1 MVSIIVPVYNAEK
14 YLERCLRSIQLQT
27 YKEIEVI
34 MINDGSTD
42 HSRIIMDR
50 FASADSRFIAIH
62 KENGGVSS
70 CRNIGMQL
78 AEGEYL
84 QFVDSD
90 DWIPADSTGM
100 LVDFMEKYEA
110 DMVIADFKRV
120 IRNNI
125 ITKGHID
132 RTGFLTRMEFASYM
146 MQAPANF
153 YYGVMWNKLY
163 KSEIIRKNNLMCS
176 DELDWC
182 EDFQFNL
189 EYLQYINGVAVTHEP
204 VYYYVKRKGS
214 LVDTQVDLMS
224 TVKTKKRLFEYYKV
238 LYEDLDLYEKHKLRI
253 QAFYVEFARDMKRRP
268 EKSSIMNR
276 RKNHKM
282 AAG

>member
-1 MVSIIVPVYNAEK
+1 MVSIIVPIYNAEK
-14 YLERCLRSIQLQT
+14 YLQRCLRSIQLQS
-27 YKEIEVI
+27 YKDIEVI
-34 MINDGSTD
+34 MIDDGSTD
-42 HSRIIMDR
+42 HSGRIMDY
-50 FASADSRFIAIH
+50 FAANDSRFIPIH

-70 CRNIGMQL
+70 CRNIGMQI
-78 AEGEYL
+78 ASGEYF

-90 DWIPADSTGM
+90 DWIPADSTKN
-100 LVDFMEKYEA
+100 LVEA
-110 DMVIADFKRV
+110 IIRDESDMVIADFKRV

-132 RTGFLTRMEFASYM
+132 RTGFLSRTEFASYM

-163 KSEIIRKNNLMCS
+163 RAEIIRNHKLACS

-182 EDFQFNL
+182 EDFQLNL
-189 EYLQYINGVAVTHEP
+189 EYLQFVNGVSVIHEP

-214 LVDTQVDLMS
+214 LVDTQVDFMS
-224 TVKTKKRLFEYYKV
+224 TVRTKKRLFEYYKV

-253 QAFYVEFARDMKRRP
+253 QAFYVEFARDTKRKTP
-268 EKSSIMNR
+268 
-276 RKNHKM
+276 KNSLLSKPDKM
-282 AAG
+282 IG

>member
-90 DWIPADSTGM
+90 DWIPADSTGT

-253 QAFYVEFARDMKRRP
+253 QAFYVEFARDMKRKP

>member
-14 YLERCLRSIQLQT
+14 YLQRCLRSIQLQS
-27 YKEIEVI
+27 YKNIEVI
-34 MINDGSTD
+34 MIDDGSRD
-42 HSRIIMDR
+42 HSGKIMDT
-50 FASADSRFIAIH
+50 FAAGDSRFIAIH

-70 CRNIGMQL
+70 CRNMGMQI
-78 AEGEYL
+78 ATGEYF

-90 DWIPADSTGM
+90 DWIPADSTKN
-100 LVDFMEKYEA
+100 LVEAMERDGS

-120 IRNNI
+120 VRNHVS
-125 ITKGHID
+125 TKGHID
-132 RTGFLTRMEFASYM
+132 RTGFLTRTEFASYM

-163 KSEIIRKNNLMCS
+163 RAEIIRNQKLICS

-182 EDFQFNL
+182 EDFQLNL
-189 EYLQYINGVAVTHEP
+189 EYLQYVNGVSVIHEP

-214 LVDTQVDLMS
+214 LVDTQVDFMS
-224 TVKTKKRLFEYYKV
+224 TVRTKKRLFEYYKV

-253 QAFYVEFARDMKRRP
+253 QAFYVEFARDT
-268 EKSSIMNR
+268 R
-276 RKNHKM
+276 RKAPKNSLLNKADKM
-282 AAG
+282 IG